1 LLARRLGCCIQI
13 EREALI
19 RSRRLPQRSGVSP
32 FPEEPR
38 TSAELILM
46 GGRSAQWWGAM
57 GLCPAQRERALDIRD
72 GLRRAHSSPSCW
84 RVHRKGAS
92 WSIVL
97 HHRRPSMCTAHRPSG
112 EVRFWSFECERGWVT
127 LMILLYF
134 TDPSGVPGVSHR
146 RLRFVRPV
154 VAALSCPSVPTNTS
168 TPGVSHRNAEVC
180 SALSCPSVPT
190 STSIGVHV
198 GDSHLT
204 DSTAVATDTAYLY

>member
-112 EVRFWSFECERGWVT
+112 EVRFWSFESERGCWKQQRCTV
-127 LMILLYF
+127 
-134 TDPSGVPGVSHR
+134 V
-146 RLRFVRPV
+146 RLRLQQQLHHDLEGLTNPVPPALPEEVRF
-154 VAALSCPSVPTNTS
+154 LD
-168 TPGVSHRNAEVC
+168 
-180 SALSCPSVPT
+180 L
-190 STSIGVHV
+190 
-198 GDSHLT
+198 
-204 DSTAVATDTAYLY
+204 DTRT